1 MSQFL
6 HVVAPMMSLYVPG
19 MQGRL
24 EKKQETTSEN
34 KKNKKNKKNKQKN
47 LAGEF
52 FILKHTGPLVKI
64 LTSKAFLLLFGTARF
79 HSLRMS
85 NLFHSC

>member
-24 EKKQETTSEN
+24 EKKQETTSE
-34 KKNKKNKKNKQKN
+34 KKKNKKNKQKN